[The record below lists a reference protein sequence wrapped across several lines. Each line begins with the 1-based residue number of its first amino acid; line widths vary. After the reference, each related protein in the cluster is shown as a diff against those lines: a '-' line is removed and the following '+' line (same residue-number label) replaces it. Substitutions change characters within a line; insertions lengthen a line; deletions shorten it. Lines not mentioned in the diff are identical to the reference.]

1 MFRGHNQISM
11 RRNFN
16 QQAALTIFGA
26 AVLVFVICVGITRF
40 YSKEEITL
48 IGGLVFWIVA
58 LAVFWIVALAVFW
71 IVALA
76 ACILTGFMVPIHLSK
91 PVTIFEP
98 KDFIKKRKRKK
109 KRGPG
114 RPKKKS

>member
-16 QQAALTIFGA
+16 QQAALTTFGA

-48 IGGLVFWIVA
+48 IGGL
-58 LAVFWIVALAVFW
+58 VFW

-114 RPKKKS
+114 RPKKS

>member
-1 MFRGHNQISM
+1 M
-11 RRNFN
+11 RYNFN
-16 QQAALTIFGA
+16 QQAALTTFGA

-58 LAVFWIVALAVFW
+58 LAVFWIVALV
-71 IVALA
+71 

-114 RPKKKS
+114 RPKKS